1 MSSSAQLQVRQKA
14 GIAEWVFA
22 LSVLAALIL
31 FFVPAFIIRPFHYQS
46 PRALSLALAIKQAA
60 PSPTLILAV
69 ASAALALPLWR
80 RVSRGGRILVMS
92 GVVLAAAAAVMV
104 RINYFEWMFHPVPQ
118 AGFESIDHAKL
129 ADSEMVMTVRF
140 GADARAYPIRAM
152 AYHHVLNNV
161 VAGVPIAITY

>member
-1 MSSSAQLQVRQKA
+1 LTSAAQLQVGQKS
-14 GIAEWVFA
+14 GIAGWAFLV
-22 LSVLAALIL
+22 SVLTPLIL
-31 FFVPAFIIRPFHYQS
+31 FFVPAFIVRPFHYQS
-46 PRALSLALAIKQAA
+46 ARALSLALAIKKAA
-60 PSPTLILAV
+60 PWPTLILAV
-69 ASAALALPLWR
+69 ASAPLALLLWR
-80 RVSRGGRILVMS
+80 RVTRRRRILLVL

-152 AYHHVLNNV
+152 AYHHVLNDV